1 MIMKLRICRTTRG
14 VEYWSVINGKRRLI
28 DIEPKNCFEVTLKM
42 LMMIDVFRNCGYE
55 IEVRG

>member
-14 VEYWSVINGKRRLI
+14 VEYWSIINGKRRLI
-28 DIEPKNCFEVTLKM
+28 DIEPKNRLEVTLKM
-42 LMMIDVFRNCGYE
+42 SMMIDVFRKCGYV

>member
-1 MIMKLRICRTTRG
+1 MTMKLMICRTTRG

-28 DIEPKNCFEVTLKM
+28 DIERENRLEITLKM
-42 LMMIDVFRNCGYE
+42 TMMIDVFRNCGYK

>member
-1 MIMKLRICRTTRG
+1 MTMKLRICRTTRG
-14 VEYWSVINGKRRLI
+14 VEYWSIINGKRQLI

>member
-14 VEYWSVINGKRRLI
+14 VEYWSIINGKRRLI

>member
-1 MIMKLRICRTTRG
+1 MTMKLRICRTTRG
-14 VEYWSVINGKRRLI
+14 VEYWSIINGKRRLI

-42 LMMIDVFRNCGYE
+42 LMIIDVFRNCGYE